1 MEAGIPPSSF
11 GLLPTATLDVPGA
24 LFGAGSTY
32 RDPGARGIFGIGS
45 ALIRWNA
52 ALVLWLRLSG
62 DFMLAL
68 SLLSDVEI
76 PNVHGA
82 GASCPG
88 TALLTLIVSR
98 SR

>member
-1 MEAGIPPSSF
+1 MEAAN
-11 GLLPTATLDVPGA
+11 PTIVLRLVADGDTRRARRPLRRWLDVPR
-24 LFGAGSTY
+24 S
-32 RDPGARGIFGIGS
+32 RSEGIFGIGS

-76 PNVHGA
+76 PMFIGA

-88 TALLTLIVSR
+88 TALLT
-98 SR
+98 